1 MKDFDNIYLGIAL
14 NRPDRLNQSISEI
27 KREEDLE
34 DLEKSIADSIGLV
47 SALKGI
53 PIQFFEYSTH

>member
-14 NRPDRLNQSISEI
+14 DRPDRLNQSISEI

-34 DLEKSIADSIGLV
+34 DLEV
-47 SALKGI
+47 
-53 PIQFFEYSTH
+53 